1 MSPRTAAS
9 VARTDAGL
17 ASVLRIS
24 VMRLRR
30 RLAAERDPHNDLG
43 IGQMAV
49 LGALQAAGDCTI
61 GALADIE
68 KVKPPSMTRTV
79 SCLEEGGHVRRRV
92 SEHDKR
98 QVLVEL
104 TDHGREV
111 LDADRRERDAWLA
124 RRLAELTKQEREVL
138 RAAAPILEKLAV
150 S

>member
-1 MSPRTAAS
+1 MSPTPAR

-17 ASVLRIS
+17 ASVLRVS

-30 RLAAERDPHNDLG
+30 RLVSERDPHNDLG

-49 LGALQAAGDCTI
+49 LGALLRYGDSTI
-61 GALADIE
+61 GGLADYE

-79 SCLEEGGHVRRRV
+79 TCLEEAGHVRRRP
-92 SEHDKR
+92 SDADKR

-104 TDHGREV
+104 TQQGRDV
-111 LDADRRERDAWLA
+111 LEADRRKRDAWLA
-124 RRLAELTKQEREVL
+124 QRLAELTREEREVL
-138 RAAAPILEKLAV
+138 RAAAPLLEKLAV

>member
-1 MSPRTAAS
+1 MSPTAAR

-17 ASVLRIS
+17 ASVLRVS

-30 RLAAERDPHNDLG
+30 RLVGERDPHNDLG

-49 LGALQAAGDCTI
+49 LGALLRYGESSI
-61 GALADIE
+61 GALADHE

-79 SCLEEGGHVRRRV
+79 TCLEEAGHVRRRT
-92 SEHDKR
+92 SEFDKR

-104 TDHGREV
+104 TQQGRDV
-111 LDADRRERDAWLA
+111 LEADRRKRDAWLA
-124 RRLAELTKQEREVL
+124 QRLAELTREEREIL
-138 RAAAPILEKLAV
+138 RAAAPILERLAV